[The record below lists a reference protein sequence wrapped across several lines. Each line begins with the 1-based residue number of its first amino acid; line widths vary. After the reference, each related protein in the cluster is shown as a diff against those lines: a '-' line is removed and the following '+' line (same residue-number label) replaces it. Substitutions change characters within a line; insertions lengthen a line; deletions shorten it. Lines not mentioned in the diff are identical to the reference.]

1 MKHNGSMRPAF
12 FAMGLA
18 LGFLAFMVVA
28 IRGQSN
34 IETRTVHNAC
44 SGDCVADVI
53 FLHSQMGNQA
63 AENFYHAW
71 YDTYYEKTGCGDSS
85 WRTDIEFLIEVVAE
99 IVEAPGAPT
108 MHCWQGLV
116 GQGKVCSDQCN
127 QYFIKNDKYA
137 PNVKLGL
144 NQGNPGNIEIS
155 IDNQSNLNK
164 LPEYQ
169 PNAYSRQ
176 FPLRTYLKYGDG
188 ESLLVNEQQMP
199 SLSYPNWI
207 LQGGLDT
214 CMQQYGAESHRCQI
228 LSGFDL
234 PSSTS
239 TSIDFLDGVLYDL
252 TGQTSNENGV
262 NGSFSQDGYI
272 RLLSDG
278 NHITIN
284 QGPYAGYSMVKTHN
298 LENGQHTVAVFPWDA
313 NAGAVTITN
322 HECNCYFCGCNVT
335 GTRNET
341 DTYVYALQGPPEKK
355 LAGNYTVETVA
366 DIAHEKD
373 FSDNKISYQYDASAS
388 GQSGDSSGGDSNTGN
403 TQQGRVQDLTP
414 IDLNGPGIFPGGV
427 APDQIGVLYR
437 LVVPNDINSM
447 FIRLVSTDGADYSL
461 FARRGQLPVPDYPYN
476 NDDYDCWGNST
487 AEYAGGCP
495 FNDPY
500 PDTYYFFVNPIQAG
514 GAYRLEVEWRTDS
527 QVATQIAEQGGG
539 QDGTDG
545 GGQQLTNFTEIEP
558 NDHSVNANDWDMNSP
573 FTGQLSKSTDH
584 DFVHLRF
591 TESGIYTFSAVDLPP
606 ALRLNLFLYSA
617 NMVGEE
623 TVSAE
628 NPGAAV
634 QITFDASRDEE
645 YFLLI
650 SGGSM
655 GTLKNQPYRL
665 ERTGFIPDPDE
676 PNDGLTTATLWA
688 DLSQPHYGYFWD
700 GVKGRMDF
708 YRFSAPDL
716 PGSSLLTVYLDE
728 VDTAVRPQL
737 ALLNAH
743 VIQLANV
750 KASQKGQPLSITV
763 DANPG
768 EIFYIWI
775 SAPDMR
781 NYSLQ
786 PYRLHVET
794 IPDVG
799 EPNDTMNSADVWD
812 LASGPV
818 QGYFWEKATGRQ
830 DFYRLI
836 APQTQAGAPVVFT
849 LQAPPEIRTRMQLY
863 TAHRILKV
871 SADWS
876 APGQPLRLEQAL
888 EAGSEY
894 YLSLESYSNQ
904 ASDQPYILSAA
915 FTGQTDQST
924 DETIQ
929 SHSATLW
936 GMVYRPSNALLQ
948 PLSGA
953 SIYAQLAGHFP
964 VMLGTSNNLGLYMG
978 SLLVPE
984 GAEVRVWAELGTT
997 SFQPQDDRWTPTGLL
1012 RIHRVVFVAS
1022 GPDITQQTTTPT
1034 PQPTLTRI
1042 TPTPRPA
1049 TPTPRPTTPTPRQST
1064 PTSTQTSQQQQS
1076 TRTPRSLKTTPTP
1089 PSAGAFLSGYVYRLF
1104 PGAEPV
1110 GVGAAQVILD
1120 VNGSQQSSVASM
1132 VDRSYQ
1138 IDLPADLH
1146 PGDQLRL
1153 RAASAEDH
1161 FEPIY
1166 YDWKAEAGV
1175 TEWKYDFYSYWG
1187 TITPPASDDQNRIYG
1202 CVTDAQGSPIPGVT
1216 LLLQMGLSDALQV
1229 LGPTNANGCY
1239 DTHVRLPNRIMVT
1252 VWINEPGYH
1261 PVRMLF
1267 FHPYAPENREL
1278 NFWQAAS
1285 K

>member
-1 MKHNGSMRPAF
+1 MKRNGSMLPAF
-12 FAMGLA
+12 FAVVLA
-18 LGFLAFMVVA
+18 LGFLALVVVA
-28 IRGQSN
+28 IRGQSS

-63 AENFYHAW
+63 AENSYHAW
-71 YDTYYEKTGCGDSS
+71 FDTYYELTGCGDSS
-85 WRTDIEFLIEVVAE
+85 WKTDIEFLIDLVGEF
-99 IVEAPGAPT
+99 VEAPGATT
-108 MHCWQGLV
+108 MQCWQGLV

-127 QYFIKNDKYA
+127 KYFIKDAKYA

-144 NQGNPGNIEIS
+144 IQGNPGYMEIS
-155 IDNQSNLNK
+155 LDNQSNLNK

-176 FPLRTYLKYGDG
+176 FILRTYLKYGDG
-188 ESLLVNEQQMP
+188 ESLLVNEQEMP

-214 CMQQYGAESHRCQI
+214 CIQQYGAEASRCQI
-228 LSGFDL
+228 LSSFDL

-239 TSIDFLDGVLYDL
+239 TSIEFLDGVLYDL
-252 TGQTSNENGV
+252 TGQTSNEHGV
-262 NGSFSQDGYI
+262 NGSFSQDGFI

-278 NHITIN
+278 NRISIN

-298 LENGQHTVAVFPWDA
+298 LENDQHTVAVIPWNA

-322 HECNCYFCGCNVT
+322 HECNCYFCGCNLT

-355 LAGNYTVETVA
+355 LAGNYTVEAVA

-373 FSDNKISYQYDASAS
+373 FSDNKISYQYDASAA
-388 GQSGDSSGGDSNTGN
+388 GQSGDSSGDSNTGN

-414 IDLNGPGIFPGGV
+414 IDLDGPGTYPGSV

-437 LVVPNDINSM
+437 LAVPNDINSM

-461 FARRGQLPVPDYPYN
+461 FARRGQIPVPDYPYI

-495 FNDPY
+495 FIDPY
-500 PDTYYFFVNPIQAG
+500 PDAYYFFVNPIQPG

-527 QVATQIAEQGGG
+527 QVATQTAEQGAG
-539 QDGTDG
+539 QDGTEG

-558 NDHSVNANDWDMNSP
+558 NDHSATANDWDMNSP
-573 FTGQLSKSTDH
+573 FTGQLSNSADR

-591 TESGIYTFSAVDLPP
+591 TESGIYTFSAAELPA
-606 ALRLNLFLYSA
+606 ALRLRLFLYSV

-623 TVSAE
+623 TVTAE
-628 NPGAAV
+628 NPGTAL
-634 QITFDASRDEE
+634 QITFDASRGEE

-650 SGGSM
+650 SGTSM
-655 GTLKNQPYRL
+655 GTLKDQPYRL
-665 ERTGFIPDPDE
+665 ERTGAIPDPDE
-676 PNDGLTTATLWA
+676 PNDGSTTATLWA

-708 YRFSAPDL
+708 YRFIAPDL
-716 PGSSLLTVYLDE
+716 PGSSLLTVHLDQI
-728 VDTAVRPQL
+728 DAAVRPRL
-737 ALLNAH
+737 VLMNEH
-743 VIQLANV
+743 KIQLANV
-750 KASQKGQPLSITV
+750 TASQKGQPLSITV

-768 EIFYIWI
+768 ETFYFWVG
-775 SAPDMR
+775 SPDAG

-794 IPDVG
+794 IPDAG

-818 QGYFWEKATGRQ
+818 QGYFWEKASGRS

-836 APQTQAGAPVVFT
+836 APQTQAGAPVVFN

-871 SADWS
+871 STDWS
-876 APGQPLRLEQAL
+876 APGQPLSLEQPL

-894 YLSLESYSNQ
+894 YLRLESYSNQ
-904 ASDQPYILSAA
+904 ASDQPYTLSAA
-915 FTGQTDQST
+915 FTGQTEQST
-924 DETIQ
+924 NETVQ

-936 GMVYRPSNALLQ
+936 GMVYRPSNTLLQ
-948 PLSGA
+948 PLRGA
-953 SIYAQLAGHFP
+953 SIYAQLAGHVP
-964 VMLGTSNNLGLYMG
+964 VILGTSNNLGLYMG

-984 GAEVRVWAELGTT
+984 GAQVRVWAELGTT
-997 SFQPQDDRWTPTGLL
+997 SFQPQDDSWTPEGLL

-1022 GPDITQQTTTPT
+1022 GPDITQQTTTP
-1034 PQPTLTRI
+1034 L
-1042 TPTPRPA
+1042 PRPTAVQITSTLRQA
-1049 TPTPRPTTPTPRQST
+1049 TPTPP
-1064 PTSTQTSQQQQS
+1064 QTSQQQQS
-1076 TRTPRSLKTTPTP
+1076 TATPRPLKTTPTP
-1089 PSAGAFLSGYVYRLF
+1089 PSAGAHLSGYVYRLF
-1104 PGAEPV
+1104 PGVEPV
-1110 GVGAAQVILD
+1110 GIGAAQVILE
-1120 VNGSQQSSVASM
+1120 VNGSQQSSVSSM
-1132 VDRSYQ
+1132 IDGSYQ
-1138 IDLPADLH
+1138 INLPADLQ

-1153 RAASAEDH
+1153 RATSAEDH

-1166 YDWKAEAGV
+1166 YDWQAEAGV

-1202 CVTDAQGSPIPGVT
+1202 CVTDAQGRPVSGVT
-1216 LLLQMGLSDALQV
+1216 LLLQMGLSDALQP
-1229 LGPTNANGCY
+1229 LGPTGANGCY
-1239 DTHVRLPNRIMVT
+1239 DTHVRLPNRVMVT
-1252 VWINEPGYH
+1252 VWIDAPGYH
-1261 PVRMLF
+1261 PVQIRF
-1267 FHPYAPENREL
+1267 FHPYVPENRQL
-1278 NFWQAAS
+1278 DFWQAAS
-1285 K
+1285 NLIETPSQSR